1 MESFMAFWKNPD
13 SNGVKSLVVVVVLAL
28 AAFFVYK
35 SMHTNALSNTGSVGV
50 PPTAVGSG
58 SGSGSGSGTGTG
70 TTVAGT
76 TWTCSTTTAAS
87 SGGTLVITPDPLFLS
102 GNLTHGSTGTLGQFV
117 VSNPTA
123 CPVTLLRMQFGL
135 NDTTPTD
142 VFKVA
147 VFSGTS
153 MFGNPILL
161 VPTST
166 GIPNHS
172 LVYTSTTSSGL
183 LVPAGGSVT
192 LSVQSSIAM
201 TAVIGNS
208 LTVQL
213 YKLAGRDLT
222 GTAPYLWTAPTLSPV
237 ISSLMTII

>member
-1 MESFMAFWKNPD
+1 MKSLIAFWKN
-13 SNGVKSLVVVVVLAL
+13 SENNGVKILVVVGACILAG
-28 AAFFVYK
+28 FFVYK
-35 SMHTNALSNTGSVGV
+35 SMHTDALQNTGSVGV
-50 PPTAVGSG
+50 SPAATSAVGY
-58 SGSGSGSGTGTG
+58 GTGTG
-70 TTVAGT
+70 TTVAGS
-76 TWTCSTTTAAS
+76 TWTCPTTPTAS
-87 SGGTLVITPDPLFLS
+87 SGTLVVTADSTFLS
-102 GNLTHGSTGTLGQFV
+102 GNVTHGSTGTLGQFV

-123 CPVTLLRMQFGL
+123 CPVALLRMQFGL

-142 VFKVA
+142 VYKVA

-153 MFGNPILL
+153 MFGNPILV

-166 GIPNHS
+166 GIPNHP
-172 LVYTSTTSSGL
+172 LIYTATTSSGL

-201 TAVIGNS
+201 TAVIGDS

-222 GTAPYLWTAPTLSPV
+222 GTAPYLWTAGTMSPV